1 MDRRSERR
9 RIMEKKRKL
18 RKLRFFLI
26 LIVLTIVSVFAFKL
40 LDKNKSENQAA
51 SMKKLSKE
59 EIDYSGYLIAPMLGN
74 KNLGEIVSIIEYET
88 NSLIGAH
95 YPSFSRPN
103 IDSENKSLVDKYIK
117 EFKSVIE
124 TNAFDEE
131 DYKYELSIDYK
142 TYSPSNGIV
151 SVSYDIFENASY
163 MAHPDV
169 KVETKL
175 YDLEKDMEL
184 KLDDIMKGE
193 YLNFVSEKTRD
204 YFSSNEKYKDS
215 INTEQF
221 KEGIEALE
229 ENYSNFILKDDKIV
243 FIFPKYSIFSGNLG
257 TSEVEIG
264 YEDLEDFINPELFQ
278 DISEEDKREVN
289 EETDGDGKDLEEV
302 EITIPKRNIDPN
314 KPMVALTFD
323 DGPNKETT
331 VPILNILKK
340 YDSAATFFI
349 LGNRASNN
357 VEILKRMV
365 EEGSEIGNHSY
376 NHKELTKLSA
386 EGVNEQI
393 FSTQNVVKDLIG
405 IEPKLMRPTYG
416 SFNDDLKSRTD
427 MPLVLWSIDTL
438 DWKSRDARA
447 VTNHVLENVRD
458 GDIVL
463 MHDIYDSTAQAVD
476 LLVPQLIDRGYQL
489 VTVSELYEARG
500 ESLKAGVSYS
510 QSYKK

>member
-9 RIMEKKRKL
+9 KLREKKRKL
-18 RKLRFFLI
+18 RRLRFYTILI
-26 LIVLTIVSVFAFKL
+26 LLVIGSIFSFKF
-40 LDKNKSENQAA
+40 LDKSKNENQAA

-95 YPSFSRPN
+95 YPSFSRDN
-103 IDSENKSLVDKYIK
+103 IDAENKSLVEKYIK

-142 TYSPSNGIV
+142 TYSPAKGIV
-151 SVSYDIFENASY
+151 SISYDIFENASY

-169 KVETKL
+169 NVETKL
-175 YDLEKDMEL
+175 YDLERDIEL
-184 KLDDIMKGE
+184 KLDDIMKGQ
-193 YLNFVSEKTRD
+193 YLNFISEKSKD
-204 YFSSNEKYKDS
+204 YFLNNEKYKDS
-215 INTEQF
+215 TDTEQF
-221 KEGIEALE
+221 KEGIEASE
-229 ENYSNFILKDDKIV
+229 ENYSNFILKEEKIV
-243 FIFPKYSIFSGNLG
+243 FIFPKYSIFSGSLG
-257 TSEVEIG
+257 ASEVEIA
-264 YEDLEDFINPELFQ
+264 YKDLEDFINPELFE
-278 DISEEDKREVN
+278 DINEEDRKELD
-289 EETDGDGKDLEEV
+289 EELDIAGEELEEV
-302 EITIPKRNIDPN
+302 EVVIPKRNIDPT

-323 DGPNKETT
+323 DGPNKDTT
-331 VPILNILKK
+331 LPILNTLKK

-349 LGNRASNN
+349 LGNRASSN

-376 NHKELTKLSA
+376 NHKELTKLSVD
-386 EGVNEQI
+386 GVREQI
-393 FSTQNVVKDLIG
+393 LSTQTIVKDLIG

-416 SFNDDLKSRTD
+416 SFNDDLKSRVD

-447 VTNHVLENVRD
+447 VTNHVLENVKD

-463 MHDIYDSTAQAVD
+463 MHDIYDSTAQAVE
-476 LLVPQLIDRGYQL
+476 LLVPQLIERGYQL
-489 VTVSELYEARG
+489 VTVSELYQARG
-500 ESLKAGVSYS
+500 ESLRAGETFS